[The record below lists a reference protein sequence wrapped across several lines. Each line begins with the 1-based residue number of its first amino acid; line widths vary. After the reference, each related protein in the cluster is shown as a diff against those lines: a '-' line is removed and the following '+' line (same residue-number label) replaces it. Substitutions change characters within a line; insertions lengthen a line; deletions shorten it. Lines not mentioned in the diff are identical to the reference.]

1 MAFIIANHST
11 VVAAAH
17 QISSDLAGET
27 VILNLDSSIYYGL
40 DSVGTRIWNLLQ
52 QPRTVGEIRDALV
65 AEYDVE
71 PERAERDLIALL
83 QKLNEVGLVELSSPT
98 TA

>member
-1 MAFIIANHST
+1 MLSNQST

-27 VILNLDSSIYYGL
+27 VILNLDSSVYYGL

-52 QPRTVGEIRDALV
+52 QPRTVGEIRDVLV
-65 AEYDVE
+65 ADYDVE

-83 QKLNEVGLVELSSPT
+83 QKLNEVGLVEIKST
-98 TA
+98 TTL